1 MYKIL
6 IFLILLLVSCASPH
20 SGGPGG
26 LLISHSELRKGL
38 AEHYPNIHLEDQKYY
53 SVSPGDISLGSSHSW
68 LPPFGQ
74 VMDCDDLANRLVNQV
89 IENFYK
95 KGSSYPPAIGT
106 SEGYVLDGPLH
117 AIVWYVDHTGKIRWF
132 DPAKQTYL
140 NRNQISGLNYAS
152 DK

>member
-6 IFLILLLVSCASPH
+6 IFILFLVSCALPSNNH
-20 SGGPGG
+20 IG

-38 AEHYPNIHLEDQKYY
+38 AVHYPTIYLEDQKYY
-53 SVSPGDISLGSSHSW
+53 TVSDADVRLGSSQSW

-74 VMDCDDLANRLVNQV
+74 VMDCDDHANRLVSQV

-95 KGSSYPPAIGT
+95 KGYVYPPAIGS

-117 AIVWYVDHTGKIRWF
+117 AIVWYIDHMGKIRWF
-132 DPAKQTYL
+132 DPTRQTHL
-140 NRNQISGLNYAS
+140 FRNQISGLNYAN